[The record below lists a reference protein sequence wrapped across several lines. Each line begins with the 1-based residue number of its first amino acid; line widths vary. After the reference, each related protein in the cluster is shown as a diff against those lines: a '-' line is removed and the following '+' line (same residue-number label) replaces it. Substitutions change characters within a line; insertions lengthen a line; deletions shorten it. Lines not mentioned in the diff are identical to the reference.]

1 MNYQPPFIISSRI
14 VSLVAEISALVERY
28 VIRLEQRDALKLRRA
43 NRIKTIHSSLAIE
56 GNTLSLKQVTDILDG
71 KRVVAPLREIQEV
84 KNAIATYDLAPTL
97 DPFSVNDLLKAHGTM
112 MAALVDGAG
121 QFRTGGVG
129 VFNGDQVIHV
139 APPAGQVPQL
149 VASLFDWLRQSNDHL
164 LIRSC
169 VFHYEFE
176 FIHPFSDGNGRTG
189 RLWQSLI
196 LSKLNPVFL
205 HLPVETM
212 VHNNQNG
219 YYQAINDSTAKT
231 DSGIFIEFMLE
242 HILEALQQHRDKDV
256 GGVNG
261 GVNGGVKEMDIVFDY
276 IKKYPGLRVNA
287 LAEALA
293 LPKRTLERH
302 LGKLKQDGKV
312 EFRGAPK
319 TGGYYIVGGKL

>member
-1 MNYQPPFIISSRI
+1 
-14 VSLVAEISALVERY
+14 
-28 VIRLEQRDALKLRRA
+28 
-43 NRIKTIHSSLAIE
+43 
-56 GNTLSLKQVTDILDG
+56 
-71 KRVVAPLREIQEV
+71 
-84 KNAIATYDLAPTL
+84 
-97 DPFSVNDLLKAHGTM
+97 
-112 MAALVDGAG
+112 
-121 QFRTGGVG
+121 
-129 VFNGDQVIHV
+129 
-139 APPAGQVPQL
+139 
-149 VASLFDWLRQSNDHL
+149 
-164 LIRSC
+164 
-169 VFHYEFE
+169 
-176 FIHPFSDGNGRTG
+176 
-189 RLWQSLI
+189 
-196 LSKLNPVFL
+196 
-205 HLPVETM
+205 M

-302 LGKLKQDGKV
+302 LGKMKQDGKV